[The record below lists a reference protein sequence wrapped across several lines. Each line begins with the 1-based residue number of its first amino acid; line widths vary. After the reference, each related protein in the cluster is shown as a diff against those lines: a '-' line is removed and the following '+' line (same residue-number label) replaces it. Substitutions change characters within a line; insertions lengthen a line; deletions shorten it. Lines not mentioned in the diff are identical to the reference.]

1 MNTKSLFS
9 PFQPCSA
16 IATTPTAVKTLQSIC
31 QSTNATLWVPKHL
44 KNHNTRVYDRSL
56 KEHLAELWQY
66 NRAFIFCL
74 AVGAVVRLIAPLLKD
89 KSTDPAVVVL
99 DPEGQF
105 VISLCGGHLGGADQ
119 LAQLIARQLP
129 AQARQRRSRGAIP
142 VITGAANSVALPGV
156 DVLGVPFGWQRG
168 EGDWNEVAAV
178 IARSD
183 SEGTAKGVPVEVIQE
198 AGTTLWQKHLPPKHP
213 FSFLPRFPAGEG
225 LQLGRGAFTPT
236 KHSSARIY
244 ISEYKHSSRLCNFA
258 RVQWHPRVLWLGI
271 GCERGTSRHLI
282 EKAIT
287 LVCQRSNL
295 AIEAIAGVGTI
306 DIKAD
311 EEGIIELCHSYHFPL
326 KTFSAEELSQV
337 QVPTPSPIVNKE
349 VGTPS
354 VAEAAALLAALGE
367 SLLVPKQII
376 KLEGEGAVTVAIARS
391 EKEYTGKEGKLYLV
405 GMGPGSLDQMT
416 PAAQTAVTAADAVI
430 GYSLYIDLIAPLKRP
445 GQIIESLPITQ
456 ERERAQR
463 AIALAEWGLTVAVVS
478 SGDCGIYAM
487 AALVFSE
494 LEYRN
499 WDGKT
504 PSVEIFPGISA
515 LQAAAG
521 RVGAP
526 LMHDFCAISLSDLL
540 TPWEVIEKRLKA
552 AAVGDFIVA
561 IYNPRSRKRT
571 KQIIAAREILLPY
584 RDKNTPV
591 ALVRSAYREEEQITI
606 TTLEQMLQFPI
617 DMLTTV
623 LIGNSTTRHYG
634 DWMITPRGYNSYQ

>member
-1 MNTKSLFS
+1 MNTNSLFS
-9 PFQPCSA
+9 QFEPCAA
-16 IATTPTAVKTLQSIC
+16 IATTPYSVKTLQSIC
-31 QSTNATLWVPKHL
+31 QNNNITLWVPQHL
-44 KNHNTRVYDRSL
+44 ENIDNTQVYDCSL
-56 KEHLAELWQY
+56 KEHLAELWPH

-74 AVGAVVRLIAPLLKD
+74 AAGAVVRLIAPLLKD
-89 KSTDPAVVVL
+89 KSSDPAVVVL
-99 DPEGQF
+99 DPGGKF
-105 VISLCGGHLGGADQ
+105 VISLCGSHLGGGEQ
-119 LAQLIARQLP
+119 LTQLIARQI
-129 AQARQRRSRGAIP
+129 GAIP
-142 VITGAANSVALPGV
+142 VITGTSHSIALPGV

-178 IARSD
+178 IARCD
-183 SEGTAKGVPVEVIQE
+183 SVEVIQE

-213 FSFLPRFPAGEG
+213 FSF
-225 LQLGRGAFTPT
+225 TPT
-236 KHSSARIY
+236 QHSQATIY
-244 ISEYKHSSRLCNFA
+244 ISEYKRDPEGVPQVH
-258 RVQWHPRVLWLGI
+258 WHPRVLWLGI
-271 GCERGTSRHLI
+271 GCVRGTSRHLI

-287 LVCQRSNL
+287 LVCQDYNL
-295 AIEAIAGVGTI
+295 AVEAIAGVGTI

-311 EEGIIELCHSYHFPL
+311 EEGIIELCHSYHWPF
-326 KTFSAEELSQV
+326 KTFPAEELSQV

-354 VAEAAALLAALGE
+354 VAEAAALLAAGVNY
-367 SLLVPKQII
+367 LLVPKQILAPRRKGAKEKPQGNTPHDGTPHI
-376 KLEGEGAVTVAIARS
+376 GEGAVTVAIARS
-391 EKEYTGKEGKLYLV
+391 EEEYTGNKGKLYLV

-430 GYSLYIDLIAPLKRP
+430 GYDLYVDLIAPLKRP

-478 SGDCGIYAM
+478 SGESGIYGM
-487 AALVFSE
+487 AGLVFEE
-494 LEYRN
+494 LESRN

-540 TPWEVIEKRLKA
+540 TPWEVIKKRLKA
-552 AAVGDFIVA
+552 AAVGDFIIA

-584 RDKNTPV
+584 RHKNTPV

-623 LIGNSTTRHYG
+623 LIGNSTTRHYRN
-634 DWMITPRGYNSYQ
+634 WMITPRGYNSYQ